1 MASALFV
8 CLLLLPMTRIKTIDA
23 EVAGEAVR
31 LIVEGAPSVPGRTMA
46 EKRNWLRKHGDGVR
60 RLLML
65 EPRGHAGMHGAMLTE
80 PVSPA
85 SHAGVLSMHAQ
96 GFPIVSGESIIA
108 AATIALEHR
117 LIEGVDG
124 ELLIDTPAGLFRAR
138 PTLRATGMSAEAR
151 SAKAD
156 ASASCVSVTVTGVP
170 SFVHSA
176 GLRLAIGTRTFAVD
190 IAFGGEFYAIADSE
204 AIGIPIEMANA
215 AALIRMGREIKDAV
229 DSTVQVQHP
238 IDGTLKGIHG
248 TIFTAAPRAASRPA
262 KRHGTRRGSA
272 APVTRSH
279 GHRRADGGTRRDGR
293 AARGT
298 PHSSTR
304 GCSGRRFRKCVS
316 RGQTGDFDS
325 VVPVIEGSASITG
338 FHEFVS

>member
-1 MASALFV
+1 
-8 CLLLLPMTRIKTIDA
+8 MTRIKTIDA

-31 LIVEGAPSVPGRTMA
+31 LIVQGAPSVPGRTMA

-65 EPRGHAGMHGAMLTE
+65 EPRGHSGMHGAMLTE

-108 AATIALEHR
+108 AATIALEHG

-138 PTLRATGMSAEAR
+138 PALRTTDMSATAR

-156 ASASCVSVTVTGVP
+156 ASALCVTSVTVTGVP

-176 GLRLAIGTRTFAVD
+176 GLRIAIGTRALAVD

-215 AALIRMGREIKDAV
+215 AALIRMGRDIKDAV
-229 DSTVQVQHP
+229 ESAIQVRHP
-238 IDGTLKGIHG
+238 IDNALKGIQG
-248 TIFTAAPRAASRPA
+248 TIFTAAPRAGADLRSA
-262 KRHGTRRGSA
+262 TVLEGEVLRRSPGATGSA
-272 APVTRSH
+272 ALMAILDAMGVLPE
-279 GHRRADGGTRRDGR
+279 GHPFIHEGVLGTSLTGN
-293 AARGT
+293 A
-298 PHSSTR
+298 
-304 GCSGRRFRKCVS
+304 VS
-316 RGQTGDFDS
+316 CGQIGDFDA
-325 VVPVIEGSASITG
+325 VIPTIEGSASITG